1 MKRYSQRSG
10 HTAMAELNVTPLLDL
25 AFVLLIIFI
34 ITTPLLE
41 SNIPMQLPTGSL
53 HNSPAPD
60 PKSIRTVSI
69 DARGSIYLDDRP
81 IGLSELERE
90 LSVFSRATPDAA
102 VVVYA
107 DKSLHYQQV
116 VDVFDVLQQA
126 QISRMSLQ
134 KNVPR

>member
-41 SNIPMQLPTGSL
+41 SKINLNLPTGSN
-53 HNSPAPD
+53 HASGQVD

-69 DARGSIYLDDRP
+69 TRTGQIFLGDQVVDLASLEQDLDA
-81 IGLSELERE
+81 
-90 LSVFSRATPDAA
+90 FRALTPDAA
-102 VVVYA
+102 VIVRA
-107 DKSLHYQQV
+107 DKSLPYQQV
-116 VDVFDVLQQA
+116 VDVYNAIQRA
-126 QISRMSLQ
+126 KIERMSLDTVAQ
-134 KNVPR
+134 

>member
-41 SNIPMQLPTGSL
+41 SNISLQLPNASRSTSQ
-53 HNSPAPD
+53 PPD

-69 DARGSIYLDDRP
+69 DKNGQIYLEDKK
-81 IGLSELERE
+81 IELPVLEQQLAAFR
-90 LSVFSRATPDAA
+90 RDTPDAA

-107 DKSLHYQQV
+107 
-116 VDVFDVLQQA
+116 
-126 QISRMSLQ
+126 
-134 KNVPR
+134 

>member
-41 SNIPMQLPTGSL
+41 NHISVELPTGSP
-53 HNSPAPD
+53 NSNQAVD

-69 DARGSIYLDDRP
+69 DRNGQVYLESSP
-81 IGLSELERE
+81 IELPVLEQE
-90 LSVFSRATPDAA
+90 LTTFAHQTPGAA
-102 VVVYA
+102 VVVRA
-107 DKSLHYQQV
+107 DKSLHLQQV
-116 VDVFDVLQQA
+116 VDVFDILQRA
-126 QISRMSLQ
+126 QISRMRLEDAT
-134 KNVPR
+134 P